1 MNEKRV
7 VITGM
12 GAVTPIGQEMS
23 EITDSLENG
32 VCAIAPITAFDTEKY
47 KVKLAAQV
55 GDYKVYEA
63 LTPRDIKFSD
73 RFQVLARTAAADA
86 YKDSGLTQ
94 QDVDEERFGVMI
106 GSGVGGLGTIE
117 DTAVTLHEK
126 GPRRVSPF
134 FIPMALINLSAGE
147 IAMDHGAHGYVAS
160 IVTACAAGANAI
172 GDAFRRIREG
182 REDVMIAGGTES
194 SVTTLGI
201 AGFAAMR
208 ALYEGDDVSRASIPF
223 DCERSGFV
231 MGEGAAMLILEEYEH
246 AEARGAKIYAE
257 ITGYGASCDAYHM
270 TAPDPDGRY
279 AANAMTE
286 ALEEAGLTAADLGCV
301 NAHGTSTS
309 LNEVSET
316 KAMKRAFGDDADKPY
331 VTSTKSMT
339 GHMLG
344 ASGAAEAVFSI
355 LAMNAG
361 FIPPTI
367 NTKESDGDVNLV
379 TGAAV
384 HTDYDAVMSNSLGF
398 GGHNASLIFRKYG
411 ELGE

>member
-32 VCAIAPITAFDTEKY
+32 VCAIAPITAVAAEKD

-367 NTKESDGDVNLV
+367 NTKESDCDVNLV

>member
-1 MNEKRV
+1 
-7 VITGM
+7 
-12 GAVTPIGQEMS
+12 
-23 EITDSLENG
+23 
-32 VCAIAPITAFDTEKY
+32 
-47 KVKLAAQV
+47 
-55 GDYKVYEA
+55 
-63 LTPRDIKFSD
+63 
-73 RFQVLARTAAADA
+73 
-86 YKDSGLTQ
+86 
-94 QDVDEERFGVMI
+94 
-106 GSGVGGLGTIE
+106 
-117 DTAVTLHEK
+117 
-126 GPRRVSPF
+126 
-134 FIPMALINLSAGE
+134 
-147 IAMDHGAHGYVAS
+147 
-160 IVTACAAGANAI
+160 
-172 GDAFRRIREG
+172 
-182 REDVMIAGGTES
+182 
-194 SVTTLGI
+194 
-201 AGFAAMR
+201 
-208 ALYEGDDVSRASIPF
+208 
-223 DCERSGFV
+223 
-231 MGEGAAMLILEEYEH
+231 
-246 AEARGAKIYAE
+246 
-257 ITGYGASCDAYHM
+257 M

-367 NTKESDGDVNLV
+367 NTKESDCDVNLV